1 MTGYDDFLL
10 ILPVSSIL
18 PLIMMCYGFMT
29 ILFCVYD
36 MTIQDEMMFPK
47 YLYPYSV
54 DTYLDISVYNY
65 KSYYLLVVF
74 TKYTYQII
82 KSYHLAFNVC
92 IKSSRKTRHQ
102 KVIVNINLFLYISLI
117 SSTSQFN

>member
-54 DTYLDISVYNY
+54 DSYLDISVYNY

-74 TKYTYQII
+74 TIY
-82 KSYHLAFNVC
+82 
-92 IKSSRKTRHQ
+92 IKSSNHIT
-102 KVIVNINLFLYISLI
+102 
-117 SSTSQFN
+117 